1 MPKDERRNGAEIEVW
16 RDTELRQALE
26 RGRWS
31 AIDGIRQ
38 RAQRENDIRPELN
51 VQSLQVR
58 ACSLVERG
66 VVAEVPLRDA
76 ERGDVRQLEY
86 RC

>member
-1 MPKDERRNGAEIEVW
+1 MPKDERRNGAETEVW

-31 AIDGIRQ
+31 AIDGIRH

-58 ACSLVERG
+58 ACSL
-66 VVAEVPLRDA
+66 A